1 MKKLSE
7 YIVEEG
13 AWGYEPDQSDGCLDF
28 KGDMNLKI
36 AETIYDECF
45 KYVYGGAFDEG
56 EEVPK
61 LDGNSCW
68 GVICVIEHFF
78 EKCKYLFEIG
88 NDDEPE
94 YERYYYWWRLKDRK
108 QKDIVDLYSE
118 AISRCNGDKEFI
130 DSWNEPEKMKESLKK
145 RSEILKK
152 YADMRDAYFKKQISN
167 ERNRVNDTINK
178 VNDPNYKPTDW
189 KEAEVVEGGE
199 PAGEEI
205 TTE

>member
-7 YIVEEG
+7 YIIEEG
-13 AWGYEPDQSDGCLDF
+13 AWGYDPDQNDSVLDLR
-28 KGDMNLKI
+28 GTMNMKI

-45 KYVYGGAFDEG
+45 KRVWSNDEG
-56 EEVPK
+56 ISIS
-61 LDGNSCW
+61 GNTCW
-68 GVICVIEHFF
+68 DVVGTIEYFF

-130 DSWNEPEKMKESLKK
+130 DSWKEPEKMKESLKK

-167 ERNRVNDTINK
+167 DRHRVDDTINK
-178 VNDPNYKPTDW
+178 VNDPNYKPAD

-199 PAGEEI
+199 PAGTEE

>member
-7 YIVEEG
+7 YIIEEG
-13 AWGYEPDQSDGCLDF
+13 AWGYEPDQSDGCLDL

-36 AETIYDECF
+36 AETVYDECF
-45 KYVYGGAFDEG
+45 KRVWSNDEG
-56 EEVPK
+56 ISI
-61 LDGNSCW
+61 DGNSCW

-94 YERYYYWWRLKDRK
+94 YERYYYWWRLKDLK

-130 DSWNEPEKMKESLKK
+130 DSWSEPEKMKESLKK

-152 YADMRDAYFKKQISN
+152 YADMRDTYFKKQISN
-167 ERNRVNDTINK
+167 DRHRVDDTINK
-178 VNDPNYKPTDW
+178 VNDPNYKPAD

-199 PAGEEI
+199 PAGTEE